1 MLALYNGFY
10 YVFKMLIPSMNCY
23 NALFGCTEMI
33 SGIELSDNSK
43 FNVERKWVTIQILLF
58 GWLGI

>member
-1 MLALYNGFY
+1 MMMNERGLL
-10 YVFKMLIPSMNCY
+10 LSSQITIPRKKHP

-33 SGIELSDNSK
+33 SEIELSDNSK